1 MKDKRLITI
10 IIVILIIFIATGIKG
25 VLSFLDVVKL
35 VFITLVSAI
44 NSLTIALIGDSILTL
59 LFKSTITYFLVGL
72 ILSFYNKKRGRFA
85 KYSGKASYYFI
96 GYFITIMLNFIASLF
111 Y

>member
-44 NSLTIALIGDSILTL
+44 NSLSIALIGDSILTL
-59 LFKSTITYFLVGL
+59 IFKSTITYFIVGL
-72 ILSFYNKKRGRFA
+72 ILLFFNIKRGRFA
-85 KYSGKASYYFI
+85 KYFGKASYYFI
-96 GYFITIMLNFIASLF
+96 GYFITIVLNFIASLF

>member
-1 MKDKRLITI
+1 MLDKRI
-10 IIVILIIFIATGIKG
+10 ISIISIIFIIFLATGING
-25 VLSFLDVVKL
+25 VLNFLDVVKL

-44 NSLTIALIGDSILTL
+44 NSLTIALIGDSIYTL

-72 ILSFYNKKRGRFA
+72 ILSFYNIKHGRFA
-85 KYSGKASYYFI
+85 KYFGKVSYYII
-96 GYFITIMLNFIASLF
+96 GYFVAVILNIIASLF

>member
-44 NSLTIALIGDSILTL
+44 NSLSIALIGDSILTL
-59 LFKSTITYFLVGL
+59 IFKSTITYFLVGL
-72 ILSFYNKKRGRFA
+72 ILLFFNIKRGRVA
-85 KYSGKASYYFI
+85 KNFGKVSYYFI
-96 GYFITIMLNFIASLF
+96 NYFVAVILNIIASLF

>member
-1 MKDKRLITI
+1 MKDKRVITITI
-10 IIVILIIFIATGIKG
+10 IILIFFFATGIKG

-44 NSLTIALIGDSILTL
+44 NSLTIALIGDSIYTL

-72 ILSFYNKKRGRFA
+72 ILSFYNIKHGRFA
-85 KYSGKASYYFI
+85 KYFGKVSYYII
-96 GYFITIMLNFIASLF
+96 GYFVAVILNIIVSLF